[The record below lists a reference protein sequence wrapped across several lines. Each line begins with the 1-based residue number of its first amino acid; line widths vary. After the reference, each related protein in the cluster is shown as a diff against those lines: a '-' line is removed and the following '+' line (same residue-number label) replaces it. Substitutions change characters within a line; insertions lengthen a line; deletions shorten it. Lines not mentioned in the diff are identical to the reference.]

1 MSDAKR
7 RVAEAAAELVEP
19 GMRLGLGTG
28 STAALF
34 IEALGRR
41 VADGLDLPPAAATS
55 RASEDAARRAG
66 IAVIDMMGPDAPAD
80 LDLAIDGAD
89 EADSRLSLIKG
100 GGASLL
106 REKIVEALARRF
118 VVIIDES
125 KVVEQLGAFPLP
137 VEIVPFGWAS
147 TAHLI
152 RSRLGVEPQLREARG
167 EVLKTDNGN
176 FILDLPFGTIADP
189 EATARTLA
197 GIPGVVEHGLFIGMA
212 SEALVSDGQNVR
224 RLTPA

>member
-41 VADGLDLPPAAATS
+41 VAGGLDIPPAAATS
-55 RASEDAARRAG
+55 RASEDAARQAG
-66 IAVIDMMGPDAPAD
+66 IALVDMMGPHAPSE
-80 LDLAIDGAD
+80 LDLAVDGAD
-89 EADSRLSLIKG
+89 EADPALRLIKG

-106 REKIVEALARRF
+106 REKIVEALAARL
-118 VVIIDES
+118 VIILDEL
-125 KVVEQLGAFPLP
+125 KVVAQLGAFPLP

-147 TAHLI
+147 TAQLVTA
-152 RSRLGVEPQLREARG
+152 RLGVTPKLRQVRG
-167 EVLKTDNGN
+167 ETLKTDNGN
-176 FILDLPFGTIADP
+176 FILDCPFGTIADP
-189 EATARTLA
+189 EAAARTLA
-197 GIPGVVEHGLFIGMA
+197 EIPGVVEHGLFIGMA
-212 SEALVSDGQNVR
+212 TEALVSDGRSVR
-224 RLTPA
+224 RLTPV